1 MRSSRGLVDIHS
13 RQRKPTRMRRSPV
26 LSAAI
31 ATFLLAATAGELLA
45 NEAAAS
51 VGADVAAATRTVST
65 LVADRQPQKWMRSFA
80 GIFVAR
86 EEIAVGT
93 TLTEQRIAKVEVEVG
108 DRVVAGQ
115 VLARLE
121 TEMLEN
127 LLREAEGR
135 VARTSAAVA
144 QQEETVRQEEK
155 KLDRARQLRH
165 LKAETFL
172 EERVSAVAIAHEA
185 VKVARAEDAQ
195 AQALQAEAR
204 RKLERAVIVAPST
217 GIVSERLA
225 RAGALAGTEPLMRL
239 IRDGEIELAAE
250 IPESELPLLAV
261 GQQVKVKLSG
271 RTDTIE
277 GHVRVINP
285 KIDSETRLGT
295 AKIALMTDK
304 PPYAGT
310 FGRAEI
316 VVAER
321 PAIMVDDSALLYGTP
336 DGMPSVFIVEDG
348 KVKRKTVQAGMR
360 QNGKVEIVSGLNA
373 GERVVAKA
381 GVSLRE
387 GEAVATKDI
396 EPAQAGAQK

>member
-1 MRSSRGLVDIHS
+1 
-13 RQRKPTRMRRSPV
+13 MRRSST
-26 LSAAI
+26 LNAAI
-31 ATFLLAATAGELLA
+31 VAVFSLAVTAGQVRA

-51 VGADVAAATRTVST
+51 VSADVNAASRTVST
-65 LVADRQPQKWMRSFA
+65 LVADRQPQRWLRSFA
-80 GIFVAR
+80 GILVAR

-135 VARTSAAVA
+135 VARASAAVA

-172 EERVSAVAIAHEA
+172 EERVSAVAIALEA
-185 VKVARAEDAQ
+185 VKVARADDAQ
-195 AQALQAEAR
+195 AQALLAEAR
-204 RKLERAVIVAPST
+204 RKLERAVIVAPAA

-261 GQQVKVKLSG
+261 GQKVKVKLSG
-271 RTDTIE
+271 RTDAID
-277 GHVRVINP
+277 GDIRVINP

-295 AKIALMTDK
+295 AKITLKTDK

-321 PAIMVDDSALLYGTP
+321 PAIMVDDSALLYGAP
-336 DGMPSVFIVEDG
+336 DGMPSVFIVEGG

-360 QNGKVEIVSGLNA
+360 QNGKVEILSGLDT

-381 GVSLRE
+381 GASLRE
-387 GEAVATKDI
+387 GEAVATTDVV
-396 EPAQAGAQK
+396 PAQTGVQK

>member
-1 MRSSRGLVDIHS
+1 
-13 RQRKPTRMRRSPV
+13 MRRSPV
-26 LSAAI
+26 LNAA
-31 ATFLLAATAGELLA
+31 TVVVLSLAATAGQVRA

-51 VGADVAAATRTVST
+51 VSADVPAASRTVST
-65 LVADRQPQKWMRSFA
+65 LVADRQPQTWLRSFA

-108 DRVVAGQ
+108 DRVAAGQ

-135 VARTSAAVA
+135 VARASAAVA

-155 KLDRARQLRH
+155 KLERARQLRH

-172 EERVSAVAIAHEA
+172 EERVSAVAIAREA
-185 VKVARAEDAQ
+185 VKVARADDAQ
-195 AQALQAEAR
+195 AQALLAEAR
-204 RKLERAVIVAPST
+204 RKLERAVIVAPAA

-225 RAGALAGTEPLMRL
+225 RAGALAGTEPLVRL

-261 GQQVKVKLSG
+261 GQKVKVKLSG
-271 RTDTIE
+271 RTDVID
-277 GHVRVINP
+277 GHIRVINP
-285 KIDSETRLGT
+285 KIDSETRLGA
-295 AKIALMTDK
+295 AKITLKTEK

-360 QNGKVEIVSGLNA
+360 QNGKVEILSGLDA

-387 GEAVATKDI
+387 GEAVATNDI
-396 EPAQAGAQK
+396 DPTQSGAQK

>member
-1 MRSSRGLVDIHS
+1 
-13 RQRKPTRMRRSPV
+13 MRRSPA
-26 LSAAI
+26 LNAAI
-31 ATFLLAATAGELLA
+31 VAVFALAATAGQVRA

-51 VGADVAAATRTVST
+51 VSADVHAASRTVST
-65 LVADRQPQKWMRSFA
+65 LVADRQPQKWLRSFA

-127 LLREAEGR
+127 FLREAEGR
-135 VARTSAAVA
+135 VARASAAVA

-172 EERVSAVAIAHEA
+172 EERVSAVAIAIEA
-185 VKVARAEDAQ
+185 VKVARADDAQ
-195 AQALQAEAR
+195 AQALLAEAR
-204 RKLERAVIVAPST
+204 RKLERAVIVAPAA

-261 GQQVKVKLSG
+261 GQKVKVKLSG
-271 RTDTIE
+271 RTDAIE
-277 GHVRVINP
+277 GQVRVINP

-295 AKIALMTDK
+295 AKITLKTDK

-321 PAIMVDDSALLYGTP
+321 AAIMVDDSALLYGTP
-336 DGMPSVFIVEDG
+336 DGMPSVFIVEGG

-360 QNGKVEIVSGLNA
+360 QNGKVEILSGLDA

-387 GEAVATKDI
+387 GEAVATKDVV
-396 EPAQAGAQK
+396 PAQTGVQK

>member
-1 MRSSRGLVDIHS
+1 
-13 RQRKPTRMRRSPV
+13 MRRSST
-26 LSAAI
+26 LNAAI
-31 ATFLLAATAGELLA
+31 VAVFSLAVTAGQVRA

-51 VGADVAAATRTVST
+51 VSANTPAASRTVST
-65 LVADRQPQKWMRSFA
+65 LVADRQPQKWLRSFA

-86 EEIAVGT
+86 EEIAVAT

-127 LLREAEGR
+127 LLRETEGR
-135 VARTSAAVA
+135 VARASAAVA

-172 EERVSAVAIAHEA
+172 EERVSAVAIALEA
-185 VKVARAEDAQ
+185 VKVARADDAQ
-195 AQALQAEAR
+195 AQALLAEAR
-204 RKLERAVIVAPST
+204 RKLERAVIVAPAA

-261 GQQVKVKLSG
+261 GQKVKVKLSG
-271 RTDTIE
+271 RTDAID
-277 GHVRVINP
+277 GDIRVINP

-295 AKIALMTDK
+295 AKITLKTDK

-321 PAIMVDDSALLYGTP
+321 AAIMVDDSALLYGAP
-336 DGMPSVFIVEDG
+336 DGMPSVFIVEGG
-348 KVKRKTVQAGMR
+348 KVKRKTVKAGMR
-360 QNGKVEIVSGLNA
+360 QNGKVEILSGLDT

-381 GVSLRE
+381 GASLRE
-387 GEAVATKDI
+387 GEAVATTDVV
-396 EPAQAGAQK
+396 PAQTGVQK

>member
-1 MRSSRGLVDIHS
+1 
-13 RQRKPTRMRRSPV
+13 MRRSPV
-26 LSAAI
+26 LNAAI
-31 ATFLLAATAGELLA
+31 VAIFSLAAAAGEVRA

-51 VGADVAAATRTVST
+51 VSADAPASRTVST
-65 LVADRQPQKWMRSFA
+65 LVADRQPQKWLRSFA

-108 DRVVAGQ
+108 DGVVTGQ

-127 LLREAEGR
+127 LLHEAEGR
-135 VARTSAAVA
+135 LARTGAAVA

-155 KLDRARQLRH
+155 KLERARQLRH
-165 LKAETFL
+165 LKAETYL
-172 EERVSAVAIAHEA
+172 EERVSAVAIALEA
-185 VKVARAEDAQ
+185 VKVARADDAQ
-195 AQALQAEAR
+195 AQALYAEAR
-204 RKLERAVIVAPST
+204 RKLERAVIVAPAD

-225 RAGALAGTEPLMRL
+225 RAGALAGTEPLVRL

-261 GQQVKVKLSG
+261 GQTVKVKLSG
-271 RTDTIE
+271 RTDAIT
-277 GHVRVINP
+277 GHIRVINP

-295 AKIALMTDK
+295 AKIALKTEK

-310 FGRAEI
+310 FGRAEV

-321 PAIMVDDSALLYGTP
+321 PAIMIDDSALLYGAPT
-336 DGMPSVFIVEDG
+336 GLPSVFVVEDG
-348 KVKRKTVQAGMR
+348 RVRRKTVEAGMR
-360 QNGKVEIVSGLNA
+360 QNGRVEIVSGLAA
-373 GERVVAKA
+373 GERIVAKA
-381 GVSLRE
+381 GVLLRE
-387 GEAVATKDI
+387 GEAVATKDV
-396 EPAQAGAQK
+396 EPAQAGVQK

>member
-1 MRSSRGLVDIHS
+1 
-13 RQRKPTRMRRSPV
+13 MRRPAV

-31 ATFLLAATAGELLA
+31 AATFMLVVTAGELLA
-45 NEAAAS
+45 NDAAAS
-51 VGADVAAATRTVST
+51 VNADAAAATRTVST
-65 LVADRQPQKWMRSFA
+65 LVADRQPQKWLRSFA

-108 DRVVAGQ
+108 DWVVAGQ

-127 LLREAEGR
+127 LLHEAEGR
-135 VARTSAAVA
+135 VARANAAVA
-144 QQEETVRQEEK
+144 QQEENVRQEEK

-172 EERVSAVAIAHEA
+172 EERVSAVAIAREA
-185 VKVARAEDAQ
+185 VKVARADDAQ
-195 AQALQAEAR
+195 AQALLAEAR
-204 RKLERAVIVAPST
+204 RKLERTMIVAPAA

-261 GQQVKVKLSG
+261 GQKVKINLSG
-271 RTDTIE
+271 RADTIE

-316 VVAER
+316 VIAER
-321 PAIMVDDSALLYGTP
+321 PAIMVDDSALLYGTT
-336 DGMPSVFIVEDG
+336 DGVPSVFIVEEG
-348 KVKRKTVQAGMR
+348 KVKRKKVQAGMR
-360 QNGKVEIVSGLNA
+360 QNGRVEIVSGLNT

-396 EPAQAGAQK
+396 EPAQTGVQK

>member
-1 MRSSRGLVDIHS
+1 
-13 RQRKPTRMRRSPV
+13 MRRAPV
-26 LSAAI
+26 LNTAIVAVAWLAVAA
-31 ATFLLAATAGELLA
+31 GQVRA

-51 VGADVAAATRTVST
+51 VNADAAVASRTMSA
-65 LVADRQPQKWMRSFA
+65 LVTDRQPQRWLRSFA

-86 EEIAVGT
+86 EENAVGT
-93 TLTEQRIAKVEVEVG
+93 TLTEQRIAKVDVEVG
-108 DRVVAGQ
+108 DRVVVGQ

-135 VARTSAAVA
+135 VARASAAVA

-155 KLDRARQLRH
+155 KLGRARQLRH

-172 EERVSAVAIAHEA
+172 EERVSAVAIALEA
-185 VKVARAEDAQ
+185 VKVARADDAQ
-195 AQALQAEAR
+195 AQALLAEAR
-204 RKLERAVIVAPST
+204 RKLERAVIVAPAA

-261 GQQVKVKLSG
+261 GQTVKVKLSG
-271 RTDTIE
+271 RAEVID
-277 GHVRVINP
+277 GHIRVINP

-295 AKIALMTDK
+295 AKITLKTDS

-310 FGRAEI
+310 FGRAEV

-321 PAIMVDDSALLYGTP
+321 SAIMIDDSALLYGTP
-336 DGMPSVFIVEDG
+336 DGRPSVFIVEG
-348 KVKRKTVQAGMR
+348 GAVKRKTVEAGMR
-360 QNGKVEIVSGLNA
+360 QNGKVEIVSGLSE

-387 GEAVATKDI
+387 GEVVATRDV
-396 EPAQAGAQK
+396 EPAQTGALK